1 MIIGGSRRAREK
13 EASLDAERAEI
24 EKMYMSMM
32 DVLKKTSEDIESRM
46 DLEDGKE
53 TLETKLDNLSQPS
66 SVLLSASK
74 LASSSKLANQYSV
87 ETPATKTSAKAIDK
101 FSREE
106 DRRLDKIAAE
116 AQSFLKSN

>member
-46 DLEDGKE
+46 ELGEGKE
-53 TLETKLDNLSQPS
+53 TLETKLDTLS
-66 SVLLSASK
+66 
-74 LASSSKLANQYSV
+74 
-87 ETPATKTSAKAIDK
+87 
-101 FSREE
+101 
-106 DRRLDKIAAE
+106 
-116 AQSFLKSN
+116 